1 MPGVGNA
8 GLMPRNSIVLHP
20 SQTQAAGPLLR
31 DGSAEWLR
39 LLVSGAGG
47 PRRAAHIPA
56 WSAFILIQLILGF
69 LPGMAAEI
77 RWASASNRIY
87 VTGPGSAT
95 LSQIKAAQD
104 QAPLEQVAN
113 GVWHLRANLI
123 VEEGAQLVLHGTG
136 AGGDVDELRL
146 QSNNSGN
153 SNPFIF
159 ISADWGSISI
169 RSTLISSWDDA
180 VDGP

>member
-1 MPGVGNA
+1 K
-8 GLMPRNSIVLHP
+8 
-20 SQTQAAGPLLR
+20 TQSGKPLLR
-31 DGSAEWLR
+31 CRCSEGSPR
-39 LLVSGAGG
+39 LLVSGAGN
-47 PRRAAHIPA
+47 PHEPIHLRQ
-56 WSAFILIQLILGF
+56 WCAFILIQLVFGF
-69 LPGMAAEI
+69 LPAKAVEI

-87 VTGPGSAT
+87 VTGPGAAS

-104 QAPLEQVAN
+104 QAPLEQLPN

-153 SNPFIF
+153 SNRFIF

-169 RSTLISSWDDA
+169 QGTSISSWDDA
-180 VDGP
+180 VDGPDTESATNCRAYISVRSK